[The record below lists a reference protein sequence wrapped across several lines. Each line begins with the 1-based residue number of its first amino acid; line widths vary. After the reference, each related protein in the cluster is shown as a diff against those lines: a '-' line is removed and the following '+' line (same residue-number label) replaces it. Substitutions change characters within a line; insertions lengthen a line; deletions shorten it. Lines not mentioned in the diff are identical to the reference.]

1 MRNTLII
8 TGWGWKEYAVAAAA
22 ALRALKGDAEV
33 IGMSK
38 RRLPEFLEAEG
49 AKWKRVFLIGL
60 SLAGDEARLATA
72 LKRLGGAKRVTWI
85 SGLPM
90 SESQR
95 RLIAPH
101 LKVLEF
107 GGGPV
112 GGAFE
117 ADGKEERC
125 RRGYVRL
132 AGLRGRYRSDRSE
145 VAVHGED

>member
-22 ALRALKGDAEV
+22 ALRALKGEAEV
-33 IGMSK
+33 VGMSK

-49 AKWKRVFLIGL
+49 AMWKRIFLIGM
-60 SLAGDEARLATA
+60 SLAGDEARLAAA

-90 SESQR
+90 GESQR
-95 RLIAPH
+95 RLMASH

-107 GGGPV
+107 GGGPFNGSLVAAV
-112 GGAFE
+112 GKAFE
-117 ADGKEERC
+117 TEIDGRWHRS
-125 RRGYVRL
+125 RR
-132 AGLRGRYRSDRSE
+132 A
-145 VAVHGED
+145 